1 MMSGGQDVDL
11 LGIEMG
17 VEESNSDTDEK
28 SGGNDSLSGFLTVQ
42 NELIKS
48 EEVYVNQL
56 KVFLDTFLLPLEKY
70 LTSIKTKGELNKLS
84 TSYNG
89 PNHHFILDRILFED
103 KIDVID
109 ALFSN
114 IKAIY
119 DCNSMLVDALRQA
132 DAGNDQS
139 NASFPVVAT
148 LLKYMPFLKIYSVY
162 SKNFDRSNALLSRL
176 EEGDVR

>member
-70 LTSIKTKGELNKLS
+70 LTI
-84 TSYNG
+84 
-89 PNHHFILDRILFED
+89 H
-103 KIDVID
+103 
-109 ALFSN
+109 
-114 IKAIY
+114 
-119 DCNSMLVDALRQA
+119 
-132 DAGNDQS
+132 
-139 NASFPVVAT
+139 
-148 LLKYMPFLKIYSVY
+148 
-162 SKNFDRSNALLSRL
+162 
-176 EEGDVR
+176 